1 MSERLTI
8 DEATGEVL
16 TSEDIDG
23 PVYND
28 HNPKYEL
35 IEYEGK
41 ECRHYPGSGAIQEI
55 STGRFLANTGG
66 RPGMDSGIAS
76 EMATTRW
83 TGVREAI
90 IRGLSDAATEL
101 NVGHVPQDML
111 AEVVKARAITAA
123 SSSGKAG
130 NDAARF
136 IFSVVGTLDEGGK
149 AASAAMEVQMS
160 PEMAKY
166 IIDKMIE
173 DK

>member
-1 MSERLTI
+1 MGETMKV
-8 DEATGEVL
+8 DAATGEVL
-16 TSEDIDG
+16 SE
-23 PVYND
+23 
-28 HNPKYEL
+28 PKYEL
-35 IEYEGK
+35 VEHDGK
-41 ECRHYPGSGAIQEI
+41 SCRFYPGSGAIQEI
-55 STGRFLANTGG
+55 ATGKFLANTGG
-66 RPGMDSGIAS
+66 RPGMTEGIAS

-90 IRGLSDAATEL
+90 IQGLSDAATEL
-101 NVGHVPQDML
+101 NIGTVPQDML

-136 IFSVVGTLDEGGK
+136 IFSIVGTLDEDGK
-149 AASAAMEVQMS
+149 QKTAAMEVKMS
-160 PEMAKY
+160 PEMAQY